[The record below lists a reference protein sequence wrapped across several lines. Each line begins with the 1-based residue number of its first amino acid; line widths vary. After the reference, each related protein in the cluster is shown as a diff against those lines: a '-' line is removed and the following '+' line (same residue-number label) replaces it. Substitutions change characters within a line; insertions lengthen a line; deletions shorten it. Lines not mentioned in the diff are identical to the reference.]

1 MGTNRE
7 FKFENVVAQLNH
19 DEGKG
24 KIFRFWE
31 VPKSSGADKEMM

>member
-1 MGTNRE
+1 MDTNRE

-24 KIFRFWE
+24 ISFLRSTE
-31 VPKSSGADKEMM
+31 VIRSI